1 MPQGA
6 KNATANVREVE
17 NSQKPFQAGPEAE
30 YRRRL
35 IALGREE
42 DALAKADRRWVA
54 AKISIFVIGAL
65 IGAWLVK
72 YAPGRLSLLAI
83 VLAIFIGAFVL
94 HERVLR
100 RMRVARQRTQFY
112 ERGLARLEGRWVGTG
127 RQGEQFLEASHPYA
141 RDLDLFGKGGL
152 FELMC
157 TARTSAGE
165 QRLASWLLAAAP
177 LSEIAQRQTAV
188 AELAPRTDFQER
200 MALAAEDVQA
210 EGAQTPEALAAWAES
225 GEGVNRTPVQLAV
238 LALAFGWVASILL
251 WFLSRLDAIPLW
263 HWGVIALAFSVVNAS
278 LSSVWKKRRVAAA
291 EAVEAAGNELP
302 LIAAVFSA
310 IEQEKFS
317 SAKLAALQQRLLS
330 AGMLPSR
337 AISKLSDY
345 REWIVGANDHE
356 GPL

>member
-1 MPQGA
+1 MRTAAPLYDEAGKGVMPQGA

-210 EGAQTPEALAAWAES
+210 EGAQTPE
-225 GEGVNRTPVQLAV
+225 
-238 LALAFGWVASILL
+238 
-251 WFLSRLDAIPLW
+251 
-263 HWGVIALAFSVVNAS
+263 
-278 LSSVWKKRRVAAA
+278 
-291 EAVEAAGNELP
+291 
-302 LIAAVFSA
+302 
-310 IEQEKFS
+310 
-317 SAKLAALQQRLLS
+317 
-330 AGMLPSR
+330 
-337 AISKLSDY
+337 
-345 REWIVGANDHE
+345 
-356 GPL
+356 